1 MPEATAELL
10 LHMQGI
16 EGARNKFRKFCGF
29 TYTSLKNKDWATIV
43 LLQIRPNPRF
53 TQTKAYQ
60 LIRQFTRIFIN
71 ILDEGKKKGCSGRPW
86 MITLQD
92 TSSSGE

>member
-16 EGARNKFRKFCGF
+16 EGARNKFRKFLWF
-29 TYTSLKNKDWATIV
+29 YLYFFEKNKDWATIV

-71 ILDEGKKKGCSGRPW
+71 ILDEGKKKGVQGDP
-86 MITLQD
+86 
-92 TSSSGE
+92 G